1 MASTTI
7 VLYESNPRV
16 LSLIVVFCADTDVDS
31 CRRMHFAVDKD
42 ASHNYYVSYMNTV
55 STLCLLIGIKS

>member
-31 CRRMHFAVDKD
+31 CRRMHFAVGKD
-42 ASHNYYVSYMNTV
+42 ASHNYYVSYIV
-55 STLCLLIGIKS
+55 YEHCVYPLSTDWT